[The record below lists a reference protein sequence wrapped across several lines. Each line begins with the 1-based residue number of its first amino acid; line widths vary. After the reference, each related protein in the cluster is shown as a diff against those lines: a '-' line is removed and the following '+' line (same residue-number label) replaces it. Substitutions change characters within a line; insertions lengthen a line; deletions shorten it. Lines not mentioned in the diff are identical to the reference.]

1 MQGQGHKGIGNSVH
15 WTKAVLYM
23 LVGSGTELRTLLN
36 VDGVVKPWCKG
47 VASHIAE
54 NSRSASLVGSF
65 GGCLRSMRF
74 EEGYTVF

>member
-23 LVGSGTELRTLLN
+23 LVGSGTELRILLN

-47 VASHIAE
+47 VASRIAE
-54 NSRSASLVGSF
+54 N
-65 GGCLRSMRF
+65 
-74 EEGYTVF
+74 